1 MNGRTPWSPFG
12 PALQGQKSSL
22 RWGYPSSYRGV
33 SNIFDV
39 FSPAVYCS
47 GYVSCKG
54 EARTNKGNV
63 LVNQENK
70 YEEIGNTVF
79 SLPFSPVQLAISM
92 FCFPADGNLS
102 GTLRYS

>member
-1 MNGRTPWSPFG
+1 MVGHPG
-12 PALQGQKSSL
+12 HHLALLCRAKSHHYVGATL
-22 RWGYPSSYRGV
+22 LVIAECP
-33 SNIFDV
+33 IFFDV

-92 FCFPADGNLS
+92 FCFLADGNLS